1 MTLRDDATR
10 CDDRGADDTTRCDD
24 GKADDRGADD
34 TTRCDDTFGDDG
46 KADDRGADDA
56 SRCGLMDVICDVA
69 SDGRAFVDKASVYL
83 NKRSA
88 CI

>member
-1 MTLRDDATR
+1 
-10 CDDRGADDTTRCDD
+10 
-24 GKADDRGADD
+24 
-34 TTRCDDTFGDDG
+34 
-46 KADDRGADDA
+46 
-56 SRCGLMDVICDVA
+56 MDVICDVA

>member
-1 MTLRDDATR
+1 M
-10 CDDRGADDTTRCDD
+10 DD
-24 GKADDRGADD
+24 GEAEVRGADD

-46 KADDRGADDA
+46 EADDRAADDA
-56 SRCGLMDVICDVA
+56 SRCGLMDVICDVT
-69 SDGRAFVDKASVYL
+69 SNGRAFVDKASVYL

>member
-24 GKADDRGADD
+24 N
-34 TTRCDDTFGDDG
+34 FGDDG
-46 KADDRGADDA
+46 KAYDRGADDA

>member
-1 MTLRDDATR
+1 MTLNTEGDDHFV
-10 CDDRGADDTTRCDD
+10 DD
-24 GKADDRGADD
+24 GEADDRGADD

-46 KADDRGADDA
+46 EADDLGADDA

-88 CI
+88 RI

>member
-10 CDDRGADDTTRCDD
+10 CDDP
-24 GKADDRGADD
+24 GADD